1 MNHLSHR
8 QVALLVTGA
17 VTALFVIVVIGANF
31 RQPVMPA
38 FSPTPRSVADCA
50 IQNSNAAETLVPTP
64 VAGEQLF
71 AADNP
76 NTQRI
81 TAADG
86 LPLPEPYSLRWRVGI
101 GIPMGDP
108 YFYRWP
114 DPRPGWYL
122 NWRADPMT
130 EDAAGLGM
138 DFAPMV
144 RMANNVLRPSVEEI
158 HQLAGRRPGQIW
170 LIGNEPDVRWQDD
183 ASPEEYA
190 CYYHFAYEAIK
201 AADPTAQVAIGGIS
215 QVTPLRL
222 AYLDRILSTYEAW
235 FGREMPVDI
244 WNMHAFVLREE
255 AGNWGVGLP
264 PGFDDDSLGILW
276 EIDDHDNLVLVEN
289 QVRLMRSW
297 MAERGQ
303 RDKPL
308 YITEYGILMPA
319 EFGFDPFRTIQ
330 FMVGSFDLFER
341 LRDDTLGYPADDNR
355 LVQRWVWF
363 STWMDLYPTGNL
375 FDNNGEPLA
384 PMRALSG
391 YIRAKNDE

>member
-1 MNHLSHR
+1 MTNLTHR
-8 QVALLVTGA
+8 QLAWLLTVAVIALFVLTVA
-17 VTALFVIVVIGANF
+17 VTAR
-31 RQPVMPA
+31 RQPSTAP
-38 FSPTPRSVADCA
+38 FSAAPRSVEECA
-50 IQNSNAAETLVPTP
+50 MQNSNASETLVPTP
-64 VAGEQLF
+64 EAGEQLF
-71 AADNP
+71 AAEPAITERVATIDN
-76 NTQRI
+76 
-81 TAADG
+81 
-86 LPLPEPYSLRWRVGI
+86 LPLAAPYSLRWRTGI

-108 YFYRWP
+108 HFYRWP

-122 NWRADPMT
+122 NWRADPLAQDPT
-130 EDAAGLGM
+130 QLG
-138 DFAPMV
+138 FEFTPMV
-144 RMANNVLRPSVEEI
+144 RMANNVLRPSIPEI
-158 HQLAGRRPGQIW
+158 QRLARQRPGQIW

-201 AADPTAQVAIGGIS
+201 QADPTAQVAIGGIS

-222 AYLDRILSTYEAW
+222 AYLDRILATYQGW
-235 FGREMPVDI
+235 FGRTMPVDI

-264 PGFDDDSLGILW
+264 PGFDDDSLGIRW
-276 EIDDHDNLVLVEN
+276 EIEDHDKLIFVEN

-297 MAERGQ
+297 MAAQGE

-319 EFGFDPFRTIQ
+319 EYGFDPFRTIQ
-330 FMVGSFDLFER
+330 FMIGSFDLFER
-341 LRDDTLGYPADDNR
+341 LRDPNLGYPADDNR

-375 FDNNGEPLA
+375 FDNQGDPLP

-391 YIRAKNDE
+391 YLRSKE